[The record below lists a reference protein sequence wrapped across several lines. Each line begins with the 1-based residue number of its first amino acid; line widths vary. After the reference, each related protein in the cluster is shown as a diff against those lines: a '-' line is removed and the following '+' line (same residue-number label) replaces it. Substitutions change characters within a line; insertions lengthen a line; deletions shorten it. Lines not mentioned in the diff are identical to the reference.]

1 MFALF
6 FSLLASLQSC
16 FRTRAVLHAELLALR
31 HQLLVLERS
40 SRDRRSRL
48 SNLGPGPLG
57 LPFAALARLAF
68 GPADREA
75 RDGHRLAPQE
85 ISALLDVEEP
95 YGPRPSSRAQ

>member
-1 MFALF
+1 MTQA
-6 FSLLASLQSC
+6 ASRSAARRAA
-16 FRTRAVLHAELLALR
+16 RTPSSAARVTAVEPRPSTSPAN
-31 HQLLVLERS
+31 LV
-40 SRDRRSRL
+40 
-48 SNLGPGPLG
+48 PGPLG

-75 RDGHRLAPQE
+75 RDGHRLAPQG